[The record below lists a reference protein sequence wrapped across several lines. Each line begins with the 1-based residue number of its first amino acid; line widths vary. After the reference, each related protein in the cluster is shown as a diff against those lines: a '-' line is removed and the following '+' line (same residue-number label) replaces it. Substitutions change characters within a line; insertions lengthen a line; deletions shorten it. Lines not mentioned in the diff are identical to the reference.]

1 MSVDPYAQA
10 RIDLNSTVG
19 SQIAAGN
26 VAWAAANYPGAV
38 QAYQLAG
45 QQGASTIGPEIDA
58 VGWPQITQNFTQQA
72 WALNG
77 TLATIDATTAK
88 QSDAL
93 LAQTLATK
101 IDALYRSA
109 INAGTGAANAP
120 SQSSSMLTTALVLG
134 AIGVL
139 GGVTF
144 AVMHAASSKAAAST
158 ARTTRT
164 TRSSMAPTR
173 RATSARTTRS
183 ARRLSQATTRR
194 AV

>member
-1 MSVDPYAQA
+1 MTSFAQA
-10 RIDLNSTVG
+10 SSDLDTTVG
-19 SQIAAGN
+19 VYISQGAVAWNAGN
-26 VAWAAANYPGAV
+26 YPAAV
-38 QAYQLAG
+38 TAYQQAG
-45 QQGASTIGPEIDA
+45 QAGAQTVGPEIDSA
-58 VGWPQITQNFTQQA
+58 GQPSVTQYYTQQA
-72 WALNG
+72 WNLNTAL
-77 TLATIDATTAK
+77 AAIPATTAT
-88 QSDAL
+88 QAQAL
-93 LAQTLATK
+93 EAQTLAQK
-101 IDALYRSA
+101 ILSLYKAA
-109 INAGTGAANAP
+109 IVAGTGAANAP

-164 TRSSMAPTR
+164 TRSSTAPTR